1 MTSYSNMLCMYVCMY
16 VCTISRRSFCLIFLI
31 VRRKIMYSD
40 ILSIVCTVHI
50 LIFGR
55 QNTLTLLILP
65 PFDHAPSLYPASS
78 PSCVLLETDD
88 PPGITWGGA
97 QRRGSGGGGGGV
109 KVFGP
114 RVRGWILC
122 VRMAF
127 QRSRWA
133 NSFWFCFSS
142 FGNTSGRAC
151 GFEQSSC
158 SESAAKTERKKKCRY
173 QSEKTKEREK

>member
-1 MTSYSNMLCMYVCMY
+1 MTSYSNMLCMYVCVY

-88 PPGITWGGA
+88 PPGITWGGGTA
-97 QRRGSGGGGGGV
+97 TREWWWWRWCQSVWAAGAWLDPLRAHGV
-109 KVFGP
+109 PTLSVGELLLVLLLKFWKYFWAS
-114 RVRGWILC
+114 VRI
-122 VRMAF
+122 
-127 QRSRWA
+127 
-133 NSFWFCFSS
+133 
-142 FGNTSGRAC
+142 
-151 GFEQSSC
+151 
-158 SESAAKTERKKKCRY
+158 
-173 QSEKTKEREK
+173 